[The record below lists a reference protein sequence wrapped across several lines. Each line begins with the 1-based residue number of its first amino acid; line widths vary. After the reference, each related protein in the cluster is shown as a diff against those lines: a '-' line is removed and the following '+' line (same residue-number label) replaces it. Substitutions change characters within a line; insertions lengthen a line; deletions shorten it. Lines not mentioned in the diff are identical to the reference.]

1 MIRDSYV
8 ILQLHIIYVLRLY
21 RQRTRSSGLEKS
33 EFQMSDFGIDLE
45 IIIGKRRRRGNSER

>member
-1 MIRDSYV
+1 MICDSYV